1 MTQSRRTFLR
11 ASGVSALLGL
21 AGCTGVLE
29 DDESL
34 AQASGQPDY
43 SSWLYDPKDL
53 LGIDT
58 RGFASYDVE
67 SVMEQRDEL
76 PEDPFQGLEEAN
88 QELEGIDLT
97 EIGHMTLVGGSSLD
111 FARDDSATGPS
122 SAGASF
128 VVEGSFDVDEIQTQI
143 EEESDSS
150 AEYETGSYEG
160 YELYYGDDGNE
171 YSDTTVAFALDSEHV
186 LVGTVEDADVT
197 GRDAVETMI
206 DANQGDADR
215 YYDQSEYAQL
225 LIDQLGEAT
234 VIMGAQFDLGTIVR
248 DQISDERARTLVDGL
263 YAAGMAGTLNGETTD
278 NEIILAYD
286 EETEVPADTARDLV
300 DEAQEQSPR
309 AFENVEDV
317 SVSGGDRT
325 LTISMTVNAAEFWQ
339 DYSSMTGSSMS
350 GSGSSSS
357 DAPRVNFSAD
367 WEEGSSS
374 SLVTITHQGGDN
386 VDADRLSVEGDVR
399 GSSGWRQTSGGQ
411 VAAGSYVEAEVES
424 GGYVEVVWESDS
436 GSELTLTS
444 FVNPN

>member
-1 MTQSRRTFLR
+1 M
-11 ASGVSALLGL
+11 AALLGL

-34 AQASGQPDY
+34 ADASGQPEY

-88 QELEGIDLT
+88 EELEGVDLT
-97 EIGHMTLVGGSSLD
+97 EIGQLTAVGGSSLD
-111 FARDDSATGPS
+111 FARDDSASGPS

-160 YELYYGDDGNE
+160 YELYYGDDGND
-171 YSDTTVAFALDSEHV
+171 YNNTTVAFAIDSEHV
-186 LVGTVEDADVT
+186 LVGTIEDSDVT

-206 DANQGDADR
+206 DANQGNADR

-234 VIMGAQFDLGTIVR
+234 VLMGAQFDLGTIVR
-248 DQISDERARTLVDGL
+248 DQISDERARTLVDDL
-263 YAAGMAGTLNGETTD
+263 YAAGIAGTLNGETTD

-286 EETEVPADTARDLV
+286 EEAEVPVDTARDLV
-300 DEAQEQSPR
+300 DEAREQSPQ

-317 SVSGGDRT
+317 TVSGSDRT
-325 LTISMTVNAAEFWQ
+325 LTISMTVDAAAFWE
-339 DYSSMTGSSMS
+339 DYSSMTGSSVS
-350 GSGSSSS
+350 GSGSSSETPTVS
-357 DAPRVNFSAD
+357 FSAD
-367 WEEGSSS
+367 WEEESNGSV
-374 SLVTITHQGGDN
+374 VTITHQGGDS
-386 VDADRLSVEGDVR
+386 VDAARLSLAGDVQA
-399 GSSGWRQTSGGQ
+399 SSGWQRTSGGQ
-411 VAAGSYVEAEVES
+411 VSAGSYIEAAVES
-424 GGYVEVVWESDS
+424 GGYVEVAWESTS
-436 GSELTLTS
+436 GAEVTLSS
-444 FVNPN
+444 FVNPY

>member
-21 AGCTGVLE
+21 AGCAGVLE

-97 EIGHMTLVGGSSLD
+97 EISHMTLVGGSSLD

-128 VVEGSFDVDEIQTQI
+128 IVEGSFDVDEIQTQI

-171 YSDTTVAFALDSEHV
+171 YSDTTVAFALNSEHV
-186 LVGTVEDADVT
+186 LVGMIEDADVT

-286 EETEVPADTARDLV
+286 EETEVPADTAQDLV
-300 DEAQEQSPR
+300 DEAREQSPR

-317 SVSGGDRT
+317 TVSGGDRT

-357 DAPRVNFSAD
+357 NAPRVNFSAD

-399 GSSGWRQTSGGQ
+399 GSSGWQRTSGGQ
-411 VAAGSYVEAEVES
+411 VSAGSYVEAEVES
-424 GGYVEVVWESDS
+424 GGYVEVVWESES
-436 GSELTLTS
+436 GSGLTLTS

>member
-11 ASGVSALLGL
+11 ASGLSALLGL

-34 AQASGQPDY
+34 AEASGQPEY

-128 VVEGSFDVDEIQTQI
+128 VVEGTFDVDEIQTQI

-186 LVGTVEDADVT
+186 LVGMIEDADVS

-206 DANQGDADR
+206 DADQGDADR

-300 DEAQEQSPR
+300 DEAREQSPR

-357 DAPRVNFSAD
+357 EAPRVNFSAD

-374 SLVTITHQGGDN
+374 SLVTITHQGGDY

-399 GSSGWRQTSGGQ
+399 GSSGWQQTSDGQ
-411 VAAGSYVEAEVES
+411 VVAGSYVEAEVES